1 MIIQNKIKKTFAQKI
16 LAFLLALC
24 IMSSI
29 IGPVMSDGITA
40 LASAPS
46 SYSTI
51 TTNST
56 ASVRITSLESAK
68 YFKFVPTQSG
78 TYKFYS
84 SNNSSS
90 DPKGSLLDANGN
102 SLISDDDG
110 GSNYNFSITYD
121 CVGGTTYYVK
131 AYMYGS
137 STGSYTLNVTTI
149 SIACAHNYVL
159 QSTTA
164 ADCENDGVATYVCSL
179 CNESYRST
187 VASAL
192 GHNYVNGAC
201 TRCAATDYANV
212 TCINIATA
220 GGTNYSLFNSG
231 RTGIGANK
239 TGVLYSD
246 ALNPSPSTYKNSG
259 YDIYVRANKNNS
271 SCSSESQVGL
281 SFNICVDVDEK
292 SNLTIYSYDV
302 DEEEGEVDGIY
313 LVNETTSIETR
324 LGALSGM
331 DEGWYNTSFEIPAE
345 LLKNGNTYHIKIKG
359 EASTWCVYIR
369 TVNLIINGSNAP
381 IPTPT
386 TGIENADLNTSIS
399 SSGLITANLT
409 ANAYAEASYTLE
421 YKAVCYSDMAQ
432 YGGKEYRVTVPTTAA
447 SFNTTFQLESGAPRG
462 TYEITVFIKDN
473 AGNVIATRTSTAS
486 YGYSAVSYNAN
497 GGSQNIPT
505 DGTTYSSGNTVT
517 VKFDY
522 IPSMYGYTFLGWST
536 NRNATVPTYTQNGTK
551 TFTIGSS
558 DVTLYAVWSL
568 VVHEHEWTENS
579 RTLAT
584 CTTDGKINYVCSCGE
599 TKFDI
604 IKATGHN
611 IQTIIETAVTCT
623 TDGLIIDRCMNVG
636 CTYEKRT
643 VVHGSHNYSITDRKE
658 ATCNTSGYIEYTC
671 SNCLDKQYEYF
682 EGKHNYVE
690 TARIEPTVNAEGSI
704 TYTCSN
710 CNDYYSIVLP
720 MLTPV
725 LKNASVLLIQDSL
738 PWAEDVNRTLLNT
751 LKNRGVV
758 SSYNIINTSALA
770 NFDLSQYG
778 VVFIANDQSTATYN
792 RLALNAAKLENYVK
806 AGGNLIYGA
815 CDEGWG
821 GCGSLTHNLPGG
833 VRTSNYYSVHNYI
846 VNELH
851 PIVTGVYTDNKSL
864 KDELLKGNYCSHT
877 YFHTSSLSEGTN
889 IILRDANGNPT
900 LIEYNL
906 GEGTVIASGLTWEYF
921 YVRNHYNMSTN
932 YSKYVFDDLLTYMVY
947 MSNTCEHNY
956 QVIET
961 VNATCEESGY
971 TKYVCSI
978 CSHEYKGNIVA
989 AVGHN
994 FVETSRTNGTCM
1006 VLGEVVYTC
1015 ACGTI
1020 KTEKTD
1026 YAAHIEGNWIV
1037 DVEPTATQ
1045 TGSRHKECTVCNA
1058 LMKTEVIPV
1067 LAKLV
1072 IDNVEAAAGKTVTT
1086 VAINIQ
1092 NNPGIIGAVLTLN
1105 YAPALTLTK
1114 VEAGD
1119 AWGSLNFTMPPAFS
1133 NPCNFVWDGVV
1144 GADYENGT
1152 VLILTFDLP
1161 DNAETGTVYNI
1172 TASYTYG
1179 NMINASLETVDVEIV
1194 NGSITVNSSL
1204 GDVNKDGVV
1213 NVVDVILLRRY
1224 LVGGYEVVIDESTAD
1239 MNGDGVI
1246 TIADVVLL
1254 RRFLVD

>member
-1 MIIQNKIKKTFAQKI
+1 MIIQNKNQKTFVQKI
-16 LAFLLALC
+16 LAFLLVLC
-24 IMSSI
+24 ITSGI
-29 IGPVMSDGITA
+29 TGPIMSDGITA
-40 LASAPS
+40 LAAAPA
-46 SYSTI
+46 SYTTI

-56 ASVRITSLESAK
+56 SSVSITSSGSAQ
-68 YFKFVPTQSG
+68 YFKFVPAKSG

-90 DPKGSLLDANGN
+90 DPKCDLLDANGN
-102 SLISDDDG
+102 TLASNDDG
-110 GSNYNFSITYD
+110 ALNYNFSITYA
-121 CVGGTTYYVK
+121 CTGGTTYYIK
-131 AYMYGS
+131 AYLYS
-137 STGSYTLNVTTI
+137 NTGSYTLNVTTI
-149 SIACAHNYVL
+149 SIDCEHNYVL

-179 CNESYRST
+179 CNETSRST

-201 TRCAATDYANV
+201 TRCGATDYANV
-212 TCINIATA
+212 TCINITAA
-220 GGTNYSLFNSG
+220 GGKNYSLFNSG
-231 RTGIGANK
+231 RTGIGSNT
-239 TGVLYSD
+239 TGSLYDD
-246 ALNPSPSTYKNSG
+246 ALNPAPTTYKNRG
-259 YDIYVRANKNNS
+259 YDIYVRANTNNS
-271 SCSSESQVGL
+271 YCSSESQVGL
-281 SFNICVDVDEK
+281 SFYIDVDVDEK
-292 SNLTIYSYDV
+292 SQLVIYAYDV
-302 DEEEGEVDGIY
+302 DEEQGEVDGIY
-313 LVNETTSIETR
+313 LVNETTGVETR

-331 DEGWYNTSFEIPAE
+331 NEDWYNTSFEVPAE
-345 LLKNGNTYHIKIKG
+345 LLNKGNTYNIKVKG
-359 EASTWCVYIR
+359 EYDTWCVYIR
-369 TVNLIINGSNAP
+369 TVNLIVNGSNAP

-386 TGIENADLNTSIS
+386 TGIENADLNASIS

-409 ANAYAEASYTLE
+409 ANAYTEAGYTLE
-421 YKAVCYSDMAQ
+421 YKAVCSSNMAQ
-432 YGGKEYRVTVPTTAA
+432 YGGKEYSVTVPTT
-447 SFNTTFQLESGAPRG
+447 STLFNTTFQLESGSPRG
-462 TYEITVFIKDN
+462 TYEITIFIKDS
-473 AGNVIATRTSTAS
+473 AGNVIATRTATAS

-522 IPSMYGYTFLGWST
+522 IPSMYGYNFLGWST
-536 NRNATVPTYTQNGTK
+536 DRNATEPTYTQNGTK

-558 DVTLYAVWSL
+558 DVTLYAVWAL
-568 VVHEHEWTENS
+568 AVHEHEWTETS
-579 RTLAT
+579 RTQAT
-584 CTTDGKINYVCSCGE
+584 CTTDGRINYACSCGE

-604 IKATGHN
+604 IQAQGHN
-611 IQTIIETAVTCT
+611 IQTIIQTAVTCT
-623 TDGLIIDRCMNVG
+623 TDGLIIDRCANDG

-671 SNCLDKQYEYF
+671 SNCQDKQYEYF

-690 TARIEPTVNAEGSI
+690 TARVEPAVNVEGSV
-704 TYTCSN
+704 TYTCTA
-710 CNDYYSIVLP
+710 CNDSYSIVLP
-720 MLTPV
+720 ALTPV
-725 LKNASVLLIQDSL
+725 LKNSSVLLIQDSL

-751 LKNRGVV
+751 LKSRGVV
-758 SSYNIINTSALA
+758 SSYNIITTSALA

-792 RLALNAAKLENYVK
+792 RLATNATKLENYVR

-821 GCGSLTHNLPGG
+821 GCGSLTHDLPGG
-833 VRTSNYYSVHNYI
+833 VKTSNYYSVHNYI

-851 PIVTGVYTDNKSL
+851 PVVTGVYTDNKSL

-877 YFHTSSLSEGTN
+877 YFHTSSLPVGTN

-900 LIEYNL
+900 LVEYSL
-906 GEGTVIASGLTWEYF
+906 GEGTVMASGLTWEYF
-921 YVRNHYNMSTN
+921 YVRNHYNMATN

-956 QVIET
+956 QVAET

-989 AVGHN
+989 AFGHN
-994 FVETSRTNGTCM
+994 FVETSRTDGTC
-1006 VLGEVVYTC
+1006 VVAGEVVYTC
-1015 ACGTI
+1015 ACGAT
-1020 KTEKTD
+1020 KTEQTG
-1026 YAAHIEGNWIV
+1026 YAEHIEGDWIV
-1037 DVEPTATQ
+1037 DVAPTATQ

-1058 LMKTEVIPV
+1058 LIKTDVMPV

-1072 IDNVEAAAGKTVTT
+1072 IDNVEAEAGKTIT
-1086 VAINIQ
+1086 VAVNIQ

-1105 YAPALTLTK
+1105 YDPALTLTK
-1114 VEAGD
+1114 AEAGN
-1119 AWGSLNFTMPPAFS
+1119 AWGSLNFTTPPVFS

-1152 VLILTFDLP
+1152 VLVLTFDLP
-1161 DNAETGTVYNI
+1161 NNAEVGTVYNI
-1172 TASYTYG
+1172 SASYTYG
-1179 NMINASLETVDVEIV
+1179 NMINANLETVNVEIV
-1194 NGSITVNSSL
+1194 SGSITVYSSL
-1204 GDVNKDGVV
+1204 GDVNKDGVI

-1239 MNGDGVI
+1239 MNGDGII

-1254 RRFLVD
+1254 RRLLVD